1 MNRDALPHPKDRRNM
16 PELPEV
22 ENTRRN
28 LVRAGLPGCTI
39 TAANIT
45 WANTVKKPS
54 ATELVEDLKD
64 RTVQDVQRR
73 GKYLILPLSGGI
85 PATFIVHLGMTGRLY
100 VQPQS
105 QKPHPMTRHTF
116 PLDDGRELR
125 FEDGRKF
132 GKLWLVD
139 SPDEVLPAMSPEPF
153 DDEFTVETLA
163 ESFAGKKAPVK
174 ALLLDQGIACGLG
187 NLYAD
192 ESLFLAGIHPER
204 PASALSINEVAYL
217 RQSIIE
223 ALTAAYGVYDRARD
237 RHWPNPPTALTTWS
251 HPRDIKAACPNCG
264 TNMTAIR
271 VRARGTYFCSKCQ
284 F

>member
-1 MNRDALPHPKDRRNM
+1 M

-28 LVRAGLPGCTI
+28 LVRAGLPGATI
-39 TAANIT
+39 TSANIT
-45 WANTVKKPS
+45 WTNTVKKPS
-54 ATELVEDLKD
+54 AAELASGLKG
-64 RTVQDVQRR
+64 RTIQSIDRR
-73 GKYLILPLSGGI
+73 GKFLILPLSGSG
-85 PATFIVHLGMTGRLY
+85 PANFIVHLGMTGRLL

-105 QKPHPMTRHTF
+105 QESDPLTRHSF

-125 FEDGRKF
+125 FVDGRKF

-139 SPDEVLPAMSPEPF
+139 SPSEALPAMSPEPF

-174 ALLLDQGIACGLG
+174 ALLLEQGIACGLG

-204 PASALSINEVAYL
+204 PASGLSVDEIAIL

-223 ALTAAYGVYDRARD
+223 ALSAAYGVYDRARD
-237 RHWPNPPTALTTWS
+237 QHWPDPPTALMTWS
-251 HPRDIKAACPNCG
+251 HPRDVKSACPNCA

-284 F
+284 T

>member
-1 MNRDALPHPKDRRNM
+1 M

-39 TAANIT
+39 TGANIT

-54 ATELVEDLKD
+54 ATELAEGLSG
-64 RTVQDVQRR
+64 RTIQEVQRR
-73 GKYLILPLSGGI
+73 GKYLILPLSGGS
-85 PATFIVHLGMTGRLY
+85 PAALPSTFIIHLGMTGRLQ
-100 VQPQS
+100 VRPQS
-105 QKPHPMTRHTF
+105 EEPDPMTRHFF

-125 FEDGRKF
+125 FVDGRKF

-139 SPDEVLPAMSPEPF
+139 STKEVLPAMSPEPF

-163 ESFAGKKAPVK
+163 ESFSGRKAPVK
-174 ALLLDQGIACGLG
+174 ALLLEQSIVCGLG

-204 PASALSINEVAYL
+204 PAAGLSIDEVARL
-217 RQSIIE
+217 RQAIID

-237 RHWPNPPTALTTWS
+237 QLWPEPPTALTTWS
-251 HPRDIKAACPNCG
+251 HPRDVKSSCPNCG
-264 TNMTAIR
+264 TVMSAIR

-284 F
+284 V

>member
-1 MNRDALPHPKDRRNM
+1 M

-39 TAANIT
+39 TGADIT

-54 ATELVEDLKD
+54 AAELTAGLKG

-73 GKYLILPLSGGI
+73 GKFLILPLSGGD
-85 PATFIVHLGMTGRLY
+85 PAYFIVHLGMTGRLLL
-100 VQPQS
+100 QPQS
-105 QKPHPMTRHTF
+105 RQPHPLTRHSF

-125 FEDGRKF
+125 FVDGRKF
-132 GKLWLVD
+132 GKLWLVA
-139 SPDEVLPAMSPEPF
+139 SPEEALPAMSPEPF
-153 DDEFTVETLA
+153 DDGFTVETLA
-163 ESFAGKKAPVK
+163 ESLAGKKAPVK
-174 ALLLDQGIACGLG
+174 ALILEQSVVSGLG

-204 PASALSINEVAYL
+204 PASGLSIDEVARL
-217 RQSIIE
+217 RQAIID

-237 RHWPNPPTALTTWS
+237 QDWPDPPTALMTWS
-251 HPRDIKAACPNCG
+251 HPRDTKAGCPNCG
-264 TNMTAIR
+264 TGMKAIR
-271 VRARGTYFCSKCQ
+271 VRARGTYFCPKCQ
-284 F
+284 V